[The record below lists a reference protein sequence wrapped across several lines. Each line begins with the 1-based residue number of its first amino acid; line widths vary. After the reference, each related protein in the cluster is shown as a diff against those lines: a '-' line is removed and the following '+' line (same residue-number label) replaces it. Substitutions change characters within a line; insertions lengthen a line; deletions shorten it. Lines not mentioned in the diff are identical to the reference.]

1 MAYREVTV
9 IEIEEV
15 LRQWI
20 AGVPIKRIARR
31 VGLDPKTVRRYAK
44 AAASCGLAPDQG
56 VAALTAERVTEV
68 VTRLS
73 TAPERER
80 GDAWALCVEQ
90 RDFIDTKLRS
100 RVRLSKVRR
109 LLTRQGVEI
118 PPATLYRFA
127 ASELGFGRTRTTMP
141 VADGEPGEEIYL
153 DTGWMTLLEPDAR
166 GRRRRFRAWIFTPG
180 VSRYRFVYPCFAE
193 TTATA
198 IEACEAAWR
207 FYGGVFKVV
216 IPDNTKTIVTR
227 ADPLK
232 PQIAIGFLEYAQ
244 ARGFA
249 IDPTRVRRPT
259 DKARVERT
267 VPYVRED
274 CFGGETLRSL
284 DEARVRAVVWSH
296 DEAGMRRHARTQRL
310 PREHFDAEERAVL
323 QPVPIEPYD
332 VPLWSDPKVA
342 RDQHAQVRKALYSLP
357 VHLVGRTLRARADRS
372 TVRFYDGAQIVKTHP
387 RKPRGGRS
395 TDPADFPAER
405 SAYALRDVAFL
416 EREAQR
422 HGEQIGRYARALLD
436 VPLPWT
442 RMRRVYALLG
452 LVKRYGAERVE
463 ETCRIALEVDLL
475 DVTRL
480 RRMLALATSEPPKP
494 PPGRV
499 IAIARFLRPA
509 TDYALQRPLPLVPA
523 DGGGER

>member
-20 AGVPIKRIARR
+20 AGAKGKRIARR
-31 VGLDPKTVRRYAK
+31 VGLDPKTVRRYVK
-44 AAASCGLAPDQG
+44 AAASCGLAPEQG
-56 VAALTAERVTEV
+56 AAALTEKRVAAV
-68 VTRLS
+68 VAKLS
-73 TAPERER
+73 GAPERER
-80 GDAWALCVEQ
+80 GETWGRCVEQ
-90 RDFIDTKLRS
+90 RDFIAEKLES
-100 RVRLSKVRR
+100 GVKLSKIRR
-109 LLTRQGVEI
+109 LLIRQGVGI
-118 PPATLYRFA
+118 APATLYRFA
-127 ASELGFGRTRTTMP
+127 ASELGFGRTRTTIP
-141 VADGEPGEEIYL
+141 VADGEAGEEIYL
-153 DTGWMTLLEPDAR
+153 DTGWMTLLEPDER

-180 VSRYRFVYPCFAE
+180 VSRYRFVYPCFKE
-193 TTATA
+193 TTESA

-216 IPDNTKTIVTR
+216 IPDNTKTIVNR

-232 PQIAIGFLEYAQ
+232 PQITSGFLEYAQ
-244 ARGFA
+244 ARGFV
-249 IDPTRVRRPT
+249 IDPARVRQPT

-267 VPYVRED
+267 VPYVRDD
-274 CFGGETLRSL
+274 CFGGEKLRTLDDAHR
-284 DEARVRAVVWSH
+284 RAFVWCH

-310 PREHFDAEERAVL
+310 PREHFEADERPAL
-323 QPVPIEPYD
+323 LPAPTTAYD
-332 VPLWSDPKVA
+332 IPQWADPKIA
-342 RDQHAQVRKALYSLP
+342 RDQHAQVAKALYSLP
-357 VHLVGRTLRARADRS
+357 VRFVGRTLRARADRL
-372 TVRFYDGAQIVKTHP
+372 TVRFYDGATLVRTHP
-387 RKPRGGRS
+387 RRPPGGRS

-416 EREAQR
+416 EREAKR
-422 HGEQIGRYARALLD
+422 HGEAIGRYAHALLD

-480 RRMLALATSEPPKP
+480 RRMLALATGEQPKP
-494 PPGRV
+494 PLGRV

-509 TDYALQRPLPLVPA
+509 TDYALQRSLPLEPA
-523 DGGGER
+523 DRGGER